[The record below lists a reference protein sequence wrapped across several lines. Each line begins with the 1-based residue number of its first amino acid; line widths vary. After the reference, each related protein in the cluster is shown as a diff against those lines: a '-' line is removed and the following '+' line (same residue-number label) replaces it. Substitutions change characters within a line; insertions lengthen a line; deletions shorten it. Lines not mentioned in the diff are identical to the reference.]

1 MQVWAFCRAQA
12 HLRKHLH
19 SNGTLLHP
27 GPDLDTLCPGVELLQ
42 QDRQQ
47 ALKEGSWG
55 VLGAGLSGRYGP
67 FVGHKRSGGR
77 FYPHMDLSP
86 PWTRFWQPMTRE
98 GGAAGRQAA
107 GPLGGVMGHAG
118 LSVGHKC
125 SRGRFYPHL
134 EPFSTLY
141 QNLTPRALGWGCC
154 SRAGSRCSRR
164 GLDVYGEQA

>member
-1 MQVWAFCRAQA
+1 MEPYSTLYQILTPCALGWSCCSRA
-12 HLRKHLH
+12 
-19 SNGTLLHP
+19 
-27 GPDLDTLCPGVELLQ
+27 
-42 QDRQQ
+42 
-47 ALKEGSWG
+47 GSRPSR
-55 VLGAGLSGRYGP
+55 SGRYGP